1 MKKIAILG
9 STGSIGTQT
18 LDVIEKNPDQLKTV
32 ALTCHGR
39 TELLK
44 EQILKFSPE
53 AVCVGKKEDAE
64 KLAEEFPHLKIYS
77 GEEGLSEIA
86 GMDCDMVLNSLL
98 GISGLVPTCRAIEA
112 GHDIALAN
120 KETLVTGGQLIMDL
134 VQKKGVQMLPVDSE
148 HSAIF
153 QALQGCAGNEI
164 ERILLTASGGPFRGW
179 DKEKLRGVTRA
190 QALKH
195 PSWTMGAKIT
205 IDSATMM
212 NKGFEVMEAK
222 WLFDVD
228 VDQIDIV
235 VHPQSIIHSAVEF
248 KDHSVIAQMGNP
260 DMRVPIAY
268 ALTYPERHANDIRPL
283 NLAELGSLTF
293 EKPDEDTFLCLRLA
307 REAMRKGGNAPC
319 ALNGANEVLVK
330 LFLEEKIGFMD
341 IPETIEK
348 VMEKISFIQH
358 PSLEDI
364 LETDKEARALTYELA
379 EHESYIE

>member
-1 MKKIAILG
+1 MKKIVILG

-18 LDVIEKNPDQLKTV
+18 LDVIEKNPDKFKAV

-39 TELLK
+39 IDALR
-44 EQILKFSPE
+44 EQIVKFSPE
-53 AVCVGKKEDAE
+53 AVCVGRKEDAE
-64 KLAEEFPHLKIYS
+64 TLSTEFPTLKVYH
-77 GEEGLSEIA
+77 GEEGLAEIA
-86 GMDCDMVLNSLL
+86 VMECDMVLNSLL
-98 GISGLVPTCRAIEA
+98 GISGLVPTYRAIEA
-112 GHDIALAN
+112 GRDIALAN
-120 KETLVTGGQLIMDL
+120 KETLVTGGSLIMDL
-134 VQKKGVQMLPVDSE
+134 VKEKGVSMLPVDSE

-153 QALQGCAGNEI
+153 QALQGSAGNGI

-179 DKEKLRGVTRA
+179 EKERLRTVTRA

-212 NKGFEVMEAK
+212 NKGFEVIEAK

-228 VDQIDIV
+228 VDKIDIV

-268 ALTYPERHANDIRPL
+268 ALTYPERYANDIKPL
-283 NLAELGSLTF
+283 SLAELGTLTF
-293 EKPDEDTFLCLRLA
+293 EKPDEDTFMCLRLA
-307 REAMRKGGNAPC
+307 REAMRKGGNAAC

-348 VMEKISFIQH
+348 VMEKTTFIEK
-358 PSLEDI
+358 PSLSDI
-364 LETDKEARALTYELA
+364 LETDREARALVSEL
-379 EHESYIE
+379 I